1 MGARNLCCA
10 LTLAAGLLLASA
22 GWAGDG
28 VLEINRACAVN
39 TGCFS
44 GDGPGFPVTIDGTAG
59 KSYRLTGD
67 LDLTALAETTAIS
80 IERAYRCCRSGRGPV
95 AAVLLCAPAVLQVNP
110 APDVWR

>member
-1 MGARNLCCA
+1 MGTRNLCA
-10 LTLAAGLLLASA
+10 VLTLVSGLLLATP
-22 GWAGDG
+22 GLAGDG
-28 VLEINRACAVN
+28 VLEINQTCAVE

-80 IERAYRCCRSGRGPV
+80 IERASRCCRSGRGPV
-95 AAVLLCAPAVLQVNP
+95 EAVLLCAPAVLQVNP